1 MSGRVFDLR
10 RDRAILVELLSPA
23 GQSRLALTQTGL
35 ESFSTAIFT
44 TQMRDDA

>member
-1 MSGRVFDLR
+1 MSGRLFD
-10 RDRAILVELLSPA
+10 A
-23 GQSRLALTQTGL
+23 GL